1 MKTFLEW
8 VSTNNHELPVLLE
21 KGSAVRAG
29 IAWWAYPDAYIR
41 SHYPDL
47 YFTPYAADALQKMA
61 PGPPITPYK
70 HHVKHLTPPD
80 WALGPNGEYQPEKE
94 IEYETD

>member
-1 MKTFLEW
+1 
-8 VSTNNHELPVLLE
+8 
-21 KGSAVRAG
+21 
-29 IAWWAYPDAYIR
+29 
-41 SHYPDL
+41 L

-61 PGPPITPYK
+61 PGLPVTPYK